1 MSHYKK
7 IQFRDERGGTIDA
20 YLSQKKHCIIL
31 QKKKNCINSSFTHLV
46 FFLPME
52 ELRITVRKKGTN
64 NKKKRKSYVKVKKK
78 KKIVVVFVCDVLN
91 KETQKKWPAL
101 FF

>member
-1 MSHYKK
+1 MREAAPSTPTFPK
-7 IQFRDERGGTIDA
+7 
-20 YLSQKKHCIIL
+20 KKHCILL
-31 QKKKNCINSSFTHLV
+31 QKKKLYQQQFHTLS

-78 KKIVVVFVCDVLN
+78 KIVVVCVCDVLN
-91 KETQKKWPAL
+91 NETKKKVTGT